1 MTVNKKEILMID
13 QETRDEVNR
22 LKASIKHYEADLNR
36 PATKFIFRVEDS
48 HDIARRKIT
57 ADKKELAAIELAWG
71 IK

>member
-1 MTVNKKEILMID
+1 MID

-36 PATKFIFRVEDS
+36 PAKVVYFFGDEDS
-48 HDIARRKIT
+48 HDIAKRKIT
-57 ADKKELAAIELAWG
+57 ANKKELAAIELAWG